1 MFRRTIII
9 SSLLL
14 AMAGTAVLAQGRRGR
29 AAGRGGFPAQRI
41 ERLQQ
46 RLNLTDSQMNGIR
59 ALAENRR
66 KEMEGRQAQSASPV
80 IRRWP
85 GVRIPSGI
93 GDHRLRLYTRAAAWL
108 TIRTLWP
115 AQTHAGQRITFDSPD
130 YCPVLARETES
141 TNFLAGS
148 GISTSPFSTSSCT
161 WIVRS

>member
-14 AMAGTAVLAQGRRGR
+14 AMTGTTVLAQGRRGR

-66 KEMEGRQAQSASPV
+66 KEMELLRQDLQQKRQAL
-80 IRRWP
+80 RRSIEQP
-85 GVRIPSGI
+85 NPNPSDVGNATLALKETRERARDIHQRFMSGVKALLTP
-93 GDHRLRLYTRAAAWL
+93 DQLQKLPKRLR
-108 TIRTLWP
+108 
-115 AQTHAGQRITFDSPD
+115 
-130 YCPVLARETES
+130 
-141 TNFLAGS
+141 
-148 GISTSPFSTSSCT
+148 
-161 WIVRS
+161 